1 MTSAA
6 AALEGGG
13 RLWRF
18 PLGRAFVHPLF
29 DTLIIGGGLSIL
41 VTALLSWGGRGFG
54 PAAVQ
59 LALLPSLPLI
69 IFFANS
75 AHFAASTVRLYTK
88 PGAYRELRFLTL
100 VFPLV
105 TFVVLALAIAF
116 APVAGRPL
124 QALYLTWSPYHYA
137 AQAYGLAAM
146 YCYRSGFPLLDS
158 DKGLLRLACLAP
170 FAHAFLASP
179 TVGID
184 WFVPPG
190 VLGAPL
196 FVVAR
201 GAVTYALGVLT
212 FALPIVWFGRAVL
225 RERRA
230 PPLIS
235 LLTVVS
241 NGLWWI
247 TLNYYHAFYLAT
259 VFHGLQYLAVVAI
272 FYIKDQESREAI
284 PRGWLSQLVG
294 FYAACVAVAYA
305 LFQTLPF
312 AFVALGFG
320 LAESLLLVTAVINVH
335 HFVVDAYIWRL
346 RRDPNYSIVTGAAPA
361 TA

>member
-1 MTSAA
+1 MTTAA
-6 AALEGGG
+6 VTLGG
-13 RLWRF
+13 RGPWRF
-18 PLGRAFVHPLF
+18 PVGRAFVHPVF

-41 VTALLSWGGRGFG
+41 VTALLSWGGRGFDPG
-54 PAAVQ
+54 SVQ
-59 LALLPSLPLI
+59 AALLPSLPLL
-69 IFFANS
+69 IFFSNS

-100 VFPLV
+100 ALPLV
-105 TFVVLALAIAF
+105 TFVVLSLAIAF

-146 YCYRSGFPLLDS
+146 YCYRSGFPLQDS
-158 DKGLLRLACLAP
+158 DKGLLRLACLTP
-170 FAHAFLASP
+170 FLHAFLNSP

-184 WFVPPG
+184 WFLPQG
-190 VLGAPL
+190 VLEAPT
-196 FVVAR
+196 FVAGRSALV
-201 GAVTYALGVLT
+201 GILGVLT
-212 FALPIVWFGRAVL
+212 FALPIGWFGRAAL

-247 TLNYYHAFYLAT
+247 TLNYFHAFYLAT

-272 FYIKDQESREAI
+272 FHVKDQESREAI
-284 PRGWLSQLVG
+284 PRGWLSPLLG
-294 FYAACVAVAYA
+294 FYAACLVVAYL

-320 LAESLLLVTAVINVH
+320 LAESLLLVTAVINIH

-346 RRDPNYSIVTGAAPA
+346 RRDPNYSIVTGAEPA
-361 TA
+361 AA